1 MKDCGPLPT
10 VFLYEGKGLTGRY
23 APANGS
29 IQSERMGKGE
39 SESILS
45 LVTVRIGFELRP
57 ISKLDSLGE
66 KPSG

>member
-1 MKDCGPLPT
+1 
-10 VFLYEGKGLTGRY
+10 
-23 APANGS
+23 
-29 IQSERMGKGE
+29 MGKGE